1 MKQWLKKSKNRP
13 GLDTVYYYYRSLL
26 VNVLPWNLNTGKNK
40 MQEDSFINVY
50 LNQHGFDEKRG
61 SVNKEQKYFLL
72 PDHRFAENMVLVFGF

>member
-1 MKQWLKKSKNRP
+1 
-13 GLDTVYYYYRSLL
+13 
-26 VNVLPWNLNTGKNK
+26 

-72 PDHRFAENMVLVFGF
+72 PDHRLAENMVLVFGF